1 MSSHRILVVD
11 DHLEM
16 ARTVVDYLGQR
27 GMEAKAVSSAQEAV
41 AMLGKDSFDALLTDL
56 RMKGMDGLD
65 LLDAAHRLDAELPV
79 VVMTAFG
86 GVDSAIESIQRGAY
100 HYVTKPFKLDVV
112 RVLLERACRERD
124 LKSENRRLRHVV
136 DDRFAD
142 MLGQSPA
149 MQTLF
154 SLVERV
160 AQVSSPALVLGATG
174 TGKELVARALHHSG
188 PRAAGPFVAVNCAA
202 IPETL
207 LESELFGHT
216 RGAFT
221 GATQARRGLFLDA
234 DGGTLLL
241 DEIGELSPPLQARL
255 LRVLESGEVRPL
267 GSDAVR
273 TVDVRV
279 VAATHQPLSDL
290 VHRGEFREDLY
301 FRLKVLPIAIPP
313 LRERGDDIRLLAEH
327 FLAKARARL
336 PLAVARAFSADGIAA
351 LLTHA
356 WPGNVRELQHLVERL
371 VFTTDKE
378 TLDGDAVRSALEL
391 PAQHTQPRM
400 EPFGA
405 FETLPTLRD
414 LEQQYIDHVLER
426 TGGNKTKAADILGID
441 PSTLHRRGKTRS

>member
-1 MSSHRILVVD
+1 
-11 DHLEM
+11 
-16 ARTVVDYLGQR
+16 
-27 GMEAKAVSSAQEAV
+27 
-41 AMLGKDSFDALLTDL
+41 
-56 RMKGMDGLD
+56 
-65 LLDAAHRLDAELPV
+65 
-79 VVMTAFG
+79 
-86 GVDSAIESIQRGAY
+86 
-100 HYVTKPFKLDVV
+100 
-112 RVLLERACRERD
+112 
-124 LKSENRRLRHVV
+124 
-136 DDRFAD
+136 
-142 MLGQSPA
+142 
-149 MQTLF
+149 
-154 SLVERV
+154 
-160 AQVSSPALVLGATG
+160 
-174 TGKELVARALHHSG
+174 
-188 PRAAGPFVAVNCAA
+188 
-202 IPETL
+202 
-207 LESELFGHT
+207 
-216 RGAFT
+216 
-221 GATQARRGLFLDA
+221 LFLDA

-327 FLAKARARL
+327 FLTKARERL
-336 PLAVARAFSADGIAA
+336 PLASARAFSADGIAA

-378 TLDGDAVRSALEL
+378 TLDGETVRSALEL
-391 PAQHTQPRM
+391 PAQRTQLRM

-405 FETLPTLRD
+405 FENLPTLRD
-414 LEQQYIDHVLER
+414 LEQQYIDHVLEH

-441 PSTLHRRGKTRS
+441 PSTLHRRGKARS

>member
-1 MSSHRILVVD
+1 MSTHRILVVD

-16 ARTVVDYLGQR
+16 ARTIADYLGQR
-27 GMEAKAVSSAQEAV
+27 GMEATAVSSAQEAV

-124 LKSENRRLRHVV
+124 LKSENGRLRHVV

-142 MLGQSPA
+142 MLGQSPP

-202 IPETL
+202 IPEAL

-327 FLAKARARL
+327 FLTKARARL
-336 PLAVARAFSADGIAA
+336 PLAAARAFSADGIAA

-378 TLDGDAVRSALEL
+378 TLDGDSVRSALEL
-391 PAQHTQPRM
+391 PAQREQGKH

-405 FETLPTLRD
+405 FESLPSLRD
-414 LEQQYIDHVLER
+414 LEQQYIDHVLES

-441 PSTLHRRGKTRS
+441 PSTLHRRGKARS

>member
-1 MSSHRILVVD
+1 MMNTPRILIVD

-16 ARTVVDYLGQR
+16 ARTIADYLGQR
-27 GMEAKAVSSAQEAV
+27 KMDARAVSSAQEAM
-41 AMLGKDSFDALLTDL
+41 ALLARESFDALLTDL

-86 GVDSAIESIQRGAY
+86 GIDSAIESIQRGAY
-100 HYVTKPFKLDVV
+100 HYITKPFKLDVV
-112 RVLLERACRERD
+112 RVLLERACREHE
-124 LKSENRRLRHVV
+124 LCTENRRLRRAVEV
-136 DDRFAD
+136 RFAD
-142 MLGQSPA
+142 MLGKSPPMEA
-149 MQTLF
+149 LF
-154 SLVERV
+154 SLLERV
-160 AQVSSPALVLGATG
+160 AQVSSPALVLGETG
-174 TGKELVARALHHSG
+174 TGKELVARALHQTG

-202 IPETL
+202 LPEAL

-267 GSDAVR
+267 GSDAIR
-273 TVDVRV
+273 KVDVRI
-279 VAATHQPLSDL
+279 VAATHRPISDL

-301 FRLKVLPIAIPP
+301 FRLNVLPIAIPP
-313 LRERGDDIRLLAEH
+313 LRERGDDIRLLAED
-327 FLAKARARL
+327 FLGKARERL
-336 PLAVARAFSADGIAA
+336 AQAMALSFSADGMAA
-351 LLTHA
+351 LLAHP
-356 WPGNVRELQHLVERL
+356 WPGNVRELKHLVERL
-371 VFTTDKE
+371 VVTMDRE
-378 TLDGDAVRSALEL
+378 ILDGAAVRAALESATR
-391 PAQHTQPRM
+391 PSGQ
-400 EPFGA
+400 PFGT
-405 FETLPTLRD
+405 FQTLPTLRE

-441 PSTLHRRGKTRS
+441 PSTLHRREKSRS